1 MATYTVGATVKIAA
15 TVNNYGNRSGVIEY
29 IAGNDKP
36 IYGVRLDGDN
46 WITQFSRDEI
56 AGPIATAIAWQL
68 ARMDADAT
76 EADARAA
83 LITATAR
90 ENNDANGQCIYCGRD
105 NRGHEHEPCSDDCPH
120 ELMIAEAPA
129 MLELLREMLCA
140 EKCRP
145 WHPEIRAI
153 VARID
158 AATDEDDDEDDQV
171 CRNGKA
177 WADCNCC

>member
-1 MATYTVGATVKIAA
+1 MPYEPT
-15 TVNNYGNRSGVIEY
+15 
-29 IAGNDKP
+29 
-36 IYGVRLDGDN
+36 
-46 WITQFSRDEI
+46 
-56 AGPIATAIAWQL
+56 ATAIAWQL

-83 LITATAR
+83 LIDAQTATAL
-90 ENNDANGQCIYCGRD
+90 IV
-105 NRGHEHEPCSDDCPH
+105 
-120 ELMIAEAPA
+120 EAPA

-158 AATDEDDDEDDQV
+158 AATDEDDDDEDDDQV

>member
-1 MATYTVGATVKIAA
+1 MATYTVGAAVKIAA
-15 TVNNYGNRSGVIEY
+15 TVNNYSDRSGVVDY
-29 IAGNDKP
+29 ITDDLEP

-46 WITQFSRDEI
+46 WISQFSRAEI
-56 AGPIATAIAWQL
+56 AGPITYTVIAWQL

-83 LITATAR
+83 LIEAQTETAL
-90 ENNDANGQCIYCGRD
+90 IV
-105 NRGHEHEPCSDDCPH
+105 
-120 ELMIAEAPA
+120 EAPA

-153 VARID
+153 LARID
-158 AATDEDDDEDDQV
+158 AATDEDDQV

-177 WADCNCC
+177 WADCNYC